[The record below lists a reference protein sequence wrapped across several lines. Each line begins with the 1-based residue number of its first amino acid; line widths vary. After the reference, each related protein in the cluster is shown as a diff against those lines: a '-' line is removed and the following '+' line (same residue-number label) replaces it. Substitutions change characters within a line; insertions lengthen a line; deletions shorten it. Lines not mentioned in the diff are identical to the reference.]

1 MLYTAV
7 TAAAAFMPSH
17 RGLGPLLNRGSRGC
31 VRTRHGSV
39 RSDDSLNAALL
50 EELKRR
56 GLQTALE
63 ELANDGPSAFRD
75 PAKIIEYLMVSLQH
89 GGEGGVAEAFRFA
102 AREPGKTSFV
112 SGMALSDKRVSWR
125 TAKFIGGYVSGKALT
140 LEEFSAEVKE
150 HYDWLIGCTAWAF
163 AVTHPVTFEPL
174 ARTAEKDFLREYVLL
189 VDDRPVQISMFYDW
203 GCWCYLVWRI
213 DFLDGEAEESYLAT
227 ASADG
232 DALDEGGRVR
242 DRGGSL

>member
-1 MLYTAV
+1 M
-7 TAAAAFMPSH
+7 
-17 RGLGPLLNRGSRGC
+17 
-31 VRTRHGSV
+31 
-39 RSDDSLNAALL
+39 
-50 EELKRR
+50 
-56 GLQTALE
+56 
-63 ELANDGPSAFRD
+63 
-75 PAKIIEYLMVSLQH
+75 
-89 GGEGGVAEAFRFA
+89 
-102 AREPGKTSFV
+102 
-112 SGMALSDKRVSWR
+112 
-125 TAKFIGGYVSGKALT
+125 
-140 LEEFSAEVKE
+140 
-150 HYDWLIGCTAWAF
+150 
-163 AVTHPVTFEPL
+163 TFEPL